1 MDLVQF
7 LSTYWQIVVALAG
20 IIYSYATLKLQNTEH
35 ERRIMILEQEAK
47 DLNPV
52 IIDIRTK
59 LASIEA
65 TLQALIR
72 EEKKK

>member
-1 MDLVQF
+1 MDLIEF

-20 IIYSYATLKLQNTEH
+20 IIYSYATLKLQNTEQ
-35 ERRIMILEQEAK
+35 ERRITCLEKESK

-52 IIDIRTK
+52 IMDIRTK

>member
-1 MDLVQF
+1 MDLIEF

-20 IIYSYATLKLQNTEH
+20 IIYSYATLRLQNTEQ

-65 TLQALIR
+65 TLLALIR

>member
-1 MDLVQF
+1 MDLLEF

-20 IIYSYATLKLQNTEH
+20 IIYSYANLRLQNTEQ
-35 ERRIMILEQEAK
+35 ERRIMTLEQDAK

-65 TLQALIR
+65 TLLALIR
-72 EEKKK
+72 EEKNK

>member
-1 MDLVQF
+1 MDLIEF
-7 LSTYWQIVVALAG
+7 LSNYWQVVVALAG
-20 IIYSYATLKLQNTEH
+20 IIYSYATLKLQNTEQ
-35 ERRIMILEQEAK
+35 ERRIMCLEQEAK
-47 DLNPV
+47 SLSPV

-65 TLQALIR
+65 TLLALIR

>member
-20 IIYSYATLKLQNTEH
+20 IIYSYATLKLQNTEQ
-35 ERRIMILEQEAK
+35 ERRIMCLEKEAK

-52 IIDIRTK
+52 IMDIRTK